1 MDMKSI
7 NKISQQLIKYIL
19 LLKKPKKNLRAWF
32 VLKHTHIC
40 IEIN

>member
-19 LLKKPKKNLRAWF
+19 LLKKPRGTWRVQVIKYTLLIAD
-32 VLKHTHIC
+32 
-40 IEIN
+40 